1 MKYELGLCPDVAV
14 HRWPRNNRAV
24 RGRLHLRAPRE
35 RVERELAA
43 VPAAAAAAAAA
54 AAIQPLSEKKQPF
67 LRAAEPR

>member
-54 AAIQPLSEKKQPF
+54 IQPLSEKKQPF